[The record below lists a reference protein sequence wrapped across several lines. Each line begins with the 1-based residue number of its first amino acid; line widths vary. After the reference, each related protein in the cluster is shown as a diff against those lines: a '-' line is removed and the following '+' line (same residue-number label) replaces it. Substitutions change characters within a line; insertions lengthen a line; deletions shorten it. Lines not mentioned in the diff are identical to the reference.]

1 MEQEAT
7 ELGLHLNRKK
17 TELVCDDVASCEVF
31 LTSVPGLHVVNCS
44 QATLLGSPIGS
55 IDHVDGIIRHK
66 VTQLRLMGQRLSL
79 LQAHDALLLLH
90 HSFSIPKLLYLLCT
104 SPCFLAEH
112 LEEFDDTLRHL
123 LCKIINVNLDNDSAW
138 LQASLPVR
146 WGGIGI
152 HRAVQ
157 LAPSTF
163 LASAAGCSELINHLL
178 PTSAAIK
185 PDPHIQSAL
194 NFWSQGLSHTPL
206 SAPESHYQMCWDAP
220 RIEAT
225 YNGLL
230 ESSPNQQ
237 AKARLL
243 CQPHE
248 CTLCG
253 VAVDELGTHG
263 LSCRFSKGRHARHS
277 AVNDIIKR
285 AMDSA
290 KIPSHLEPVGLYRC
304 DGKRPDGTTMVPWK
318 EGRVLVWDAT
328 CPDTLAP
335 SHITLAA
342 REGGTVAADA
352 EHRKRLKYTHL
363 ERSHYFAPVAMDQ
376 KCMDQKPNCFSGNW
390 QGGLHQS
397 TMNPS
402 LISFWCRDWLLLSS
416 VGMPLL
422 FWVL

>member
-1 MEQEAT
+1 M
-7 ELGLHLNRKK
+7 
-17 TELVCDDVASCEVF
+17 
-31 LTSVPGLHVVNCS
+31 
-44 QATLLGSPIGS
+44 
-55 IDHVDGIIRHK
+55 
-66 VTQLRLMGQRLSL
+66 
-79 LQAHDALLLLH
+79 
-90 HSFSIPKLLYLLCT
+90 
-104 SPCFLAEH
+104 
-112 LEEFDDTLRHL
+112 
-123 LCKIINVNLDNDSAW
+123 NLDNDSAW

-152 HRAVQ
+152 RRTVQ
-157 LAPSTF
+157 LAPSAF
-163 LASAAGCSELINHLL
+163 LASAAGCSELIDLLL
-178 PTSAAIK
+178 PTSAAIN

-194 NFWSQGLSHTPL
+194 NFWSQVLSHTPL

-230 ESSPNQQ
+230 DSSPNQQ
-237 AKARLL
+237 AKARLLAVANPESGAWLNAFPIPSLGLRMEDGVIRIAVGLRLSLHL

-277 AVNDIIKR
+277 AVNYIIKR

-304 DGKRPDGTTMVPWK
+304 DGKRPDGSTMVPWK

-342 REGGTVAADA
+342 REGGAVAADA

-363 ERSHYFAPVAMDQ
+363 ERSHYFVPVAIETIGAHGPEAKLFFRELARRVASVNNEPLSHQ
-376 KCMDQKPNCFSGNW
+376 FLVQRLAVAIQRGNASAVL
-390 QGGLHQS
+390 G
-397 TMNPS
+397 S
-402 LISFWCRDWLLLSS
+402 LR
-416 VGMPLL
+416 V
-422 FWVL
+422 